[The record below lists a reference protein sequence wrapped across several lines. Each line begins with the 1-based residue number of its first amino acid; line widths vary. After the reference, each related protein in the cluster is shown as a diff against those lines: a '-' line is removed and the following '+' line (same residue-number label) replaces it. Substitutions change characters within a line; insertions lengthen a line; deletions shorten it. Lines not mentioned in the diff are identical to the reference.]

1 MKKLITLLLVS
12 AFLFAVTIIPAHA
25 AECEQH
31 NYMYKGRGNIYE
43 GTGDADGCDYRVWSK
58 YECTRCGAVDYRGAG
73 EIKKG
78 SHLYYSVDLGHQP
91 HNLHEYRRCCYRCP
105 YNYNYSS
112 YCAGPPCQGGID
124 SVLPEI
130 K

>member
-31 NYMYKGRGNIYE
+31 NYMYKGRVNIYE

-91 HNLHEYRRCCYRCP
+91 HNLHEYRRCCYRTFP
-105 YNYNYSS
+105 P
-112 YCAGPPCQGGID
+112 GPWPGVNNLRVTAAARRSARCW
-124 SVLPEI
+124 
-130 K
+130 